1 MSPGAEVEPKSVA
14 SWNRTVTLLLRLT
27 GMCLVFSVLCPAT
40 AAGQATGTL
49 TGTVVAETG
58 LALPGA
64 LVTVTGKTP
73 APRREVTADDQG
85 NFLFADLPPARY
97 SVTALAAGFTITGAI
112 EVTLAAGQTRRV
124 VLEMR
129 VASVTETVTVKA
141 DRSAASAAPSILTV
155 TPENVSTVAG
165 AAENVFKVLQTLPG
179 VTAVNDFDS
188 RLSVRG
194 GGPDQNL
201 TVMDGVEIHNPYRLF
216 GLVSAFNPETVE
228 AFELTAGAFSA
239 KYGDRL
245 SSILTIDNRAGN
257 PARRAT
263 GSATLALTDANVV
276 AEGRIPGS
284 SQGSWLVTGRRTYY
298 DLVAEKFVD
307 ADLPSFTDL
316 QTKAV
321 WRLGR
326 GGQLSVFGLRSR
338 ESTDADFGDDGPEYA
353 VINTKARNDLVA
365 VSWQQAFGSRVSSRT
380 VASWYL
386 NRDEIDFDARFE
398 TGSRRSNLPDG
409 FGLESLSDVIFRRR
423 LSVRDAA
430 IRQDTTIRLGR
441 AHLLDAGVE
450 AHVLATRWGWRIDG
464 ERNPGAVN
472 GSSVQGGTGLPSVL
486 DSARDSWRL
495 GAWLSDVWTL
505 TPRLRLEPGLRL
517 DTTSVTGRASLS
529 PRAALVVDLTGR
541 TRLRIAGG
549 AFTQSPGY
557 EKLLQSD
564 YFVNLTSENDA
575 KVRSEKAR
583 HAVLGLEHTIAPG
596 VVARVEGYYKSFR
609 DLVIGRLETQ
619 AETDARTSVYDF
631 PGSFASQVPREAQI
645 LSAPVNG
652 GSGSA
657 SGIEVYLARQSVSS
671 ANRALTGWVSYARS
685 RAEKTLYGLTM
696 PADYD
701 RPHAF
706 SLVTNLRVNSTIE
719 IASTVR
725 VQSGFPYSPPV
736 GVRVAAVADVLD
748 ADRDGNKTE
757 LVPHFAGGAL
767 LWTLDA
773 GGVSNLN
780 SARLPAFSR
789 VDARITFRPGWK
801 GRRWHFY
808 LDVIN
813 LLKKENASG
822 FDAQLAYDP
831 NSDRPRIIFERRN
844 SLPLLPSL
852 GIRYKF

>member
-1 MSPGAEVEPKSVA
+1 MTLISRLAGLCLLVSLWCPGI
-14 SWNRTVTLLLRLT
+14 
-27 GMCLVFSVLCPAT
+27 
-40 AAGQATGTL
+40 AAGQTSATL
-49 TGTVVAETG
+49 TGTVVTETG
-58 LALPGA
+58 FALQGA
-64 LVTVTGKTP
+64 QVTVIGITP
-73 APRREVTADDQG
+73 ALQREATTDHLGV
-85 NFLFADLPPARY
+85 FLFADLPPARY
-97 SVTALAAGFTITGAI
+97 SVTALAEGFTITKAI
-112 EVTLAAGQTRRV
+112 EVTLLAGQNRRV

-129 VASVTETVTVKA
+129 VTGVTETVTVNA
-141 DRSAASAAPSILTV
+141 DRNAASTTPSILTV
-155 TPENVSTVAG
+155 TPATVSTVAG
-165 AAENVFKVLQTLPG
+165 AAENVFKVLHTLPG

-228 AFELTAGAFSA
+228 AFELTAAAFPA
-239 KYGDRL
+239 RYGDRL

-298 DLVAEKFVD
+298 DLVAERFVD
-307 ADLPSFTDL
+307 ADLPSFSDL

-326 GGQLSVFGLRSR
+326 AGQLSVFGLRSR
-338 ESTDADFGDDGPEYA
+338 ENTDADLGDDGPEYA
-353 VINTKARNDLVA
+353 VIRTRARNDLVA
-365 VSWQQAFGSRVSSRT
+365 VSWQQPFGTRVSSRT

-386 NRDEIDFDARFE
+386 NRDDIDFDGRFE
-398 TGSRRSNLPDG
+398 TGSRRSNVPDG
-409 FGLESLSDVIFRRR
+409 FDGEPLSTVIFTRR

-430 IRQDTTIRLGR
+430 VRQDTTIRMGR

-464 ERNPGAVN
+464 ERNLAAAN
-472 GSSVQGGTGLPSVL
+472 GSSVQGGSGLPSLL

-505 TPRLRLEPGLRL
+505 APRLRFEAGLRL
-517 DTTSVTGRASLS
+517 DKTSVTGHASVS
-529 PRAALVVDLTGR
+529 PRAALVADLTGR
-541 TRLRIAGG
+541 TRLRLAGG

-564 YFVNLTSENDA
+564 YFVNLTSE
-575 KVRSEKAR
+575 SEAR
-583 HAVLGLEHTIAPG
+583 VQSERATHAVVGLEQTVAPG
-596 VVARVEGYYKSFR
+596 VVARVEGYFKSFR

-619 AETDARTSVYDF
+619 MEIDARTAAYDF
-631 PGSFASQVPREAQI
+631 PASLASEVPREAQI
-645 LSAPVNG
+645 LSVPVNG
-652 GSGSA
+652 GRGRA
-657 SGIEVYLARQSVSS
+657 SGIELYLARQSLPS
-671 ANRALTGWVSYARS
+671 ATRALTGWLFYTRS
-685 RAEKTLYGLTM
+685 RAEKTLYGVTM

-706 SLVTNLRVNSTIE
+706 SMVANLRLNSTVE
-719 IASTVR
+719 LATTVR

-736 GVRVAAVADVLD
+736 GVRVAEVKDLLD
-748 ADRDGNKTE
+748 ADRDGNRDE
-757 LVPHFAGGAL
+757 LIPQFSRGRLVWTFDSGGA
-767 LWTLDA
+767 
-773 GGVSNLN
+773 GNLN

-789 VDARITFRPGWK
+789 VDARITFRPGWM

-808 LDVIN
+808 IDVIN
-813 LLKKENASG
+813 LLNADNASG
-822 FDAQLAYDP
+822 FDAQLTHDP
-831 NSDRPRIIFERRN
+831 GADRPRVTYERRN